1 MERISAKFFCQRYK
15 IFIWKYVLK
24 IFSYLLINNFFNLYS
39 CYEFKILFIKIS
51 HNFIK
56 KKNTNTC
63 FNTLPRVIKTN
74 LLTAKQ
80 GGITVDIREGLI
92 PTALGTA
99 VTAAGYALKQ
109 TRGTNKMIAN
119 TVFGFGLA
127 HVVLGVIDLVEHR
140 R

>member
-1 MERISAKFFCQRYK
+1 ME
-15 IFIWKYVLK
+15 
-24 IFSYLLINNFFNLYS
+24 
-39 CYEFKILFIKIS
+39 IL

-63 FNTLPRVIKTN
+63 FNTLLQSIKTN
-74 LLTAKQ
+74 LLTTKQ

-119 TVFGFGLA
+119 TVFGFGFGLA